1 MVTHLT
7 HYFIS
12 IYFNLSHDLKQGDPA
27 STINQDRSNRTTTK
41 LDHTPQLGD
50 TLRPQDTRQR
60 TQQLP

>member
-27 STINQDRSNRTTTK
+27 STINQDRSDRSTK
-41 LDHTPQLGD
+41 LDHTPHPGD
-50 TLRPQDTRQR
+50 TIRPQDTH
-60 TQQLP
+60 